1 MEPTN
6 TVVAWLG
13 LGCTVLFFI
22 CSALGGFIVKVKAD
36 AQREA
41 DELRKAMARHI
52 DRVETIEDQVNAWQ
66 LETLRQH
73 PTKQDLRD
81 LEGRLIERMTVIV
94 NGARSGS

>member
-13 LGCTVLFFI
+13 LGCTVLFFF
-22 CSALGGFIVKVKAD
+22 CTALGGYVAKVKAD

-41 DELRKAMARHI
+41 DKLNIEIARHAN
-52 DRVETIEDQVNAWQ
+52 RVSEIEDQVTAWQ

-81 LEGRLIERMTVIV
+81 LEIRLVERMTVIV
-94 NGARSGS
+94 NGARSG